1 MSINLIICQSEI
13 TYPERSQ
20 NAQLQKYKPECCKI
34 SINMS
39 KVYIVCIYFLFVIE
53 LHVVFQRMRQ
63 IYCIWWT
70 SVIWPWSLRSITY
83 NMIVKVAWYSA
94 YSPEILL
101 IKFICIVLYCVVL
114 YCIVLY
120 CIVLTLSLLDQ
131 PNRPHII
138 LLCLKPLGEKG
149 LLLGLSTYLSFLTLS
164 LGPFI
169 ILCCPM
175 PDDFTPQGRASR
187 WEKVITGPICP
198 SRLLLDWPLYYFTL
212 RHQTI

>member
-39 KVYIVCIYFLFVIE
+39 KVYIVCIYLLFVIE

-101 IKFICIVLYCVVL
+101 IKFICIVLYC
-114 YCIVLY
+114 IVLY
-120 CIVLTLSLLDQ
+120 CIVLCCVVLYCVVLYCINPFPPRPAKPAPYYFTLS
-131 PNRPHII
+131 
-138 LLCLKPLGEKG
+138 K
-149 LLLGLSTYLSFLTLS
+149 
-164 LGPFI
+164 
-169 ILCCPM
+169 
-175 PDDFTPQGRASR
+175 ASR
-187 WEKVITGPICP
+187 WERVITGPIYLSLFLNP
-198 SRLLLDWPLYYFTL
+198 FPRPLYYFML
-212 RHQTI
+212 SNARWFYSSRESL